1 MSYTFSIIV
10 AMSMSHD
17 IGLLLI
23 NPYIGIVDCLKRS
36 APISTYSDEQTLDK
50 YKNGTSSGEKC

>member
-17 IGLLLI
+17 IGRLLI
-23 NPYIGIVDCLKRS
+23 NPYIGIVDSLKRS
-36 APISTYSDEQTLDK
+36 APISTYSDEQTLEK
-50 YKNGTSSGEKC
+50 YRNGTSPGEKC